1 MKTTRHCHM
10 KVLLWL
16 KETWTHG
23 EGLQCGCGTCSNSSS
38 SRSSSDGGS
47 NKNSS
52 EYKKLR

>member
-23 EGLQCGCGTCSNSSS
+23 EGLQCGCGTCSNSS
-38 SRSSSDGGS
+38 RSSSDGGS